1 MAEEFVIILPPH
13 LSTEARHRLH
23 AERVFE
29 REVLGL
35 LGELLGCEPPAVH
48 ACAEEHREA
57 GTWDWHVLRAWQAGT
72 VTIRA
77 VARPI
82 ERAGTL
88 HGEDIEFE
96 VLGLQGPLRVAAI
109 ASLDVRVGGSVRV
122 TIGGC
127 PPERLE
133 AARRAFG
140 RHLQALLEALAAAP

>member
-13 LSTEARHRLH
+13 LSAEARRRLH

-35 LGELLGCEPPAVH
+35 LGELLGCEPPPVH
-48 ACAEEHREA
+48 ACAEEHRA
-57 GTWDWHVLRAWQAGT
+57 ADTWDWHIVRAWEAGS

-82 ERAGTL
+82 GRAGAV
-88 HGEDIEFE
+88 HGEDIEFD
-96 VLGLQGPLRVAAI
+96 VLGLEGPLRVAAI

-127 PPERLE
+127 PPDRLA

-140 RHLQALLEALAAAP
+140 RQLEALLGALA